1 MNNRF
6 NILSLPGGGYRG
18 LYTARIMAD
27 FEDQFGKPIG
37 QSFDLIAGTSIG
49 GILALAAAYEVPMS
63 TVVDLFQDHGKK
75 IFEKQRFNFFG
86 IRKASYSN
94 EHLKS
99 QLIEFLVV
107 VQKVG

>member
-63 TVVDLFQDHGKK
+63 TVVELFQDHGKK
-75 IFEKQRFNFFG
+75 IFEKQRFKFFG
-86 IRKASYSN
+86 IIK
-94 EHLKS
+94 
-99 QLIEFLVV
+99 
-107 VQKVG
+107 

>member
-27 FEDQFGKPIG
+27 FEEQFGKPIG

-49 GILALAAAYEVPMS
+49 GILALAAAYEVPMN
-63 TVVDLFQDHGKK
+63 TVVNLFQDHGKK
-75 IFEKQRFNFFG
+75 ICKSNDFEWICSILTK
-86 IRKASYSN
+86 K
-94 EHLKS
+94 
-99 QLIEFLVV
+99 
-107 VQKVG
+107 